1 MVKIHHNVLPV
12 ELLFAHRIP
21 LWKKLIDMT
30 GAFVALLLFAPIFL
44 LIFLLI
50 KIASPGPAFFLQ
62 KRIGRGGKPF
72 TMIKFRTMHVNADE
86 TLHKKY
92 LKDIIQGTAQIPGSF
107 SRRTMKKLDHE
118 NDPRIIPVGKFLRKS
133 HLDELPQL
141 INVLR
146 GEMSLVGPRPPIPY
160 EAEEY
165 ALWHQGRLNVIPGM
179 TGLWQVSG
187 KNDLTFEEMCRL
199 DIFYSRHFS
208 IWMDLTILWKT
219 IFVVI
224 SQAIK

>member
-1 MVKIHHNVLPV
+1 M
-12 ELLFAHRIP
+12 ELLFVGRIP
-21 LWKKLIDMT
+21 FWKRCMDIT
-30 GAFVALLLFAPIFL
+30 GALAALVLFSPVFLFLYLLL
-44 LIFLLI
+44 
-50 KIASPGPAFFLQ
+50 KITSPGPAFFLQ

-72 TMIKFRTMHVNADE
+72 TMIKFRTMHVNADDSV
-86 TLHKKY
+86 HKQY
-92 LKDIIQGTAQIPGSF
+92 LKDIIHESTQHAGAL
-107 SRRTMKKLDHE
+107 SRRTMKKLDKE
-118 NDPRIIPVGKFLRKS
+118 NDPRIIPIGKFLRKS
-133 HLDELPQL
+133 HMDELPQL

-199 DIFYSRHFS
+199 DIVYSRRCS
-208 IWMDLTILWKT
+208 PWMDLSILFRT
-219 IFVVI
+219 VFVVA
-224 SQAIK
+224 SQAIQ